1 MFIVKIKDVRNDRW
15 KGENSGLAEEWE
27 IKKIEEMSSC
37 WWETQAV
44 VGLQP
49 EEMAEKVGAGR
60 KRKADGVDV
69 LGFSR
74 L

>member
-1 MFIVKIKDVRNDRW
+1 
-15 KGENSGLAEEWE
+15 
-27 IKKIEEMSSC
+27 MSSC

-44 VGLQP
+44 GGLQP